1 MANLSKLKL
10 LDESRIQ
17 RQNRF
22 FSEDFRRIKVNEIEK
37 GITSIAEVSREY
49 EVSRTSIYKWIYR
62 YSMTR
67 KKQVKQVVESQSDT
81 RKIEELKKKIKEL
94 ERVVGQKQ
102 IEIEFKEKMLE
113 LFEKET
119 GLDIKKKFGSHHSS
133 GSGDTAKK
141 EDQ

>member
-1 MANLSKLKL
+1 MANLSKSKL
-10 LDESRIQ
+10 LDESRMR

-22 FSEDFRRIKVNEIEK
+22 FSEDFRKIKVQEIEK

-62 YSMTR
+62 YSMLR
-67 KKQVKQVVESQSDT
+67 KKQIKQVVESLSDT
-81 RKIEELKKKIKEL
+81 RKIKELKKKIKEL
-94 ERVVGQKQ
+94 ERMVGQKQ
-102 IEIEFKEKMLE
+102 VEIEFKEKMLE

-133 GSGDTAKK
+133 GSGDTEKRK
-141 EDQ
+141 DQ